1 MCGEKRALVKNT
13 DGGANEIYQK
23 NAGGG
28 AKTETAARKQIVC
41 RVARR
46 KI

>member
-28 AKTETAARKQIVC
+28 AKTETAAQNG
-41 RVARR
+41 
-46 KI
+46 